1 MIRSE
6 DDVPL
11 CMDGLDEAERERSF
25 PGSENMERTLAKK
38 GLRLPPFFKSG
49 A

>member
-11 CMDGLDEAERERSF
+11 CMDGLDEAERERFF
-25 PGSENMERTLAKK
+25 PGSENMERTLANK
-38 GLRLPPFFKSG
+38 GPSLPPFFKSG